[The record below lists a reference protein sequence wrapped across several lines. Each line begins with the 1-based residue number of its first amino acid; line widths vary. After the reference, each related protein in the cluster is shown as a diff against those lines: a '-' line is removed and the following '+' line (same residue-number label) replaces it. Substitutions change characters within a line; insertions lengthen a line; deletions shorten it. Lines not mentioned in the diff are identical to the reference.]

1 MIKTRDDMK
10 RLFMLMFFIC
20 GIQYAFSQ
28 MVIEMTKD
36 GGVYKV
42 PCVVN
47 GLRLKFI
54 FDTGASQ
61 VCISE
66 AQAIMMLENDYLSLD
81 DITGTS
87 QSQVADGRI
96 VDNTKIILKEIVIGD
111 KRLTDVEA
119 VVVHSQNA
127 PLLLGQTAIE
137 KLGKIS
143 LQGDKLVIEDYSNIT
158 SFEKKYLT
166 DEECEQ
172 LLDKALDFYY
182 DDLYEDALE
191 IFLQLNYNNYLSHI
205 GVFKMAYCL
214 FRMDEYTESL
224 KYFFQ
229 IENSYIENEKGDAI
243 AELYKF
249 ISLCYLYTN
258 QLRTYERYRLKSIS
272 YYESP
277 FLKFD
282 QQRSLGWH
290 YQCHFKEYYK
300 AINYLE
306 SVLKDYFSYMG
317 IKATDC
323 WDKNYKDDFVA
334 ETYYDLSFCIEGY
347 EQKNLCDKYRI
358 IAAKWGHKDAIEYC
372 KEYDLDYSRKPSKYE
387 Y

>member
-1 MIKTRDDMK
+1 MK
-10 RLFMLMFFIC
+10 RLFMLMFFLC
-20 GIQYAFSQ
+20 GIQYAFPQ

-66 AQAIMMLENDYLSLD
+66 TQAVMMLENDYLSLD
-81 DITGTS
+81 DIKGTS

-96 VDNTKIILKEIVIGD
+96 VDNTRIILREIIIGD
-111 KRLTDVEA
+111 KKLTDVEA

-137 KLGKIS
+137 KLGKFF

-166 DEECEQ
+166 DEECGQ

-191 IFLQLNYNNYLSHI
+191 IFLQLNYNDYLSHI

-224 KYFFQ
+224 KYFSQ

-249 ISLCYLYTN
+249 VSLCYLYTN

-282 QQRSLGWH
+282 QQRLLGWDYH
-290 YQCHFKEYYK
+290 YYFKEHYK
-300 AINYLE
+300 ARSYLE
-306 SVLKDYFSYMG
+306 SVLKDYFSYME
-317 IKATDC
+317 IKSTDC
-323 WDKNYKDDFVA
+323 WNKNYKDDFVA
-334 ETYYDLSFCIEGY
+334 LVYQHMSLCCDGY
-347 EQKNLCDKYRI
+347 QEDITDKYGI
-358 IAAKWGHKDAIEYC
+358 IAAKWGHKDAIEWC
-372 KEYDLDYSRKPSKYE
+372 KKYDLDYSRKPSKYE